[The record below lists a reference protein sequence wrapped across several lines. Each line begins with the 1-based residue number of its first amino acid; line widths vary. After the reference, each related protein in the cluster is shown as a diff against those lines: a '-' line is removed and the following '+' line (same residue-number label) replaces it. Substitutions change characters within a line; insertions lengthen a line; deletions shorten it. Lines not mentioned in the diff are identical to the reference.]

1 MTDTEH
7 AGDGV
12 HEPEPSTDE
21 EAPAPQGVTNEPRGT
36 GDLDEDALR
45 KGEERLDQAAGSN

>member
-1 MTDTEH
+1 MTKDEQP
-7 AGDGV
+7 GDGV
-12 HEPEPSTDE
+12 HEPQPTDE
-21 EAPAPQGVTNEPRGT
+21 DAPETRGVTNEPRGT